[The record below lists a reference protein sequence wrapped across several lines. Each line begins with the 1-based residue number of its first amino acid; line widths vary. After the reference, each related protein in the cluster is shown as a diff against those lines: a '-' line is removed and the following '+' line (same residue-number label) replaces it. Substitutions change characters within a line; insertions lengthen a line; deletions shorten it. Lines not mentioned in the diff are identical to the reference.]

1 VSLAAGIIGCER
13 ESRSTSVIARVGR
26 AELSERDLRA
36 AVDSNSAGTLTV
48 QSYINDWV
56 ITEIL
61 YQEAVRRGLMES
73 PQMSHRLEA
82 VRKRLAIAALL
93 QEEIYDDQDTLAI
106 SESMLSS
113 YLDSAA
119 QEFILPEDVLLLSS
133 VAFDDRAA
141 ANRFRGAALRGGS
154 WDAALESA
162 RRDSQIATHI
172 VEIVERSY
180 QTQGTLY
187 PLELWRLARS
197 LGIGDVSFVLRPQA
211 QSLYYVLKIHNLK
224 QQGALPDLAYVRD
237 RIRDRILVGL
247 RQQKYQ
253 DLVTSLRSRQRV
265 EVRNPRLDSL
275 DLRGE

>member
-1 VSLAAGIIGCER
+1 VSLAAGIVGCER
-13 ESRSTSVIARVGR
+13 ESRSASVVARVGR
-26 AELSERDLRA
+26 AELTERDLRA
-36 AVDSNSAGTLTV
+36 AFDSSSAGTLTV

-73 PQMSHRLEA
+73 SQMAHRLEA

-93 QEEIYDDQDTLAI
+93 QEEIYDNQDTLAI

-113 YLDSAA
+113 YLDSAS
-119 QEFILPEDVLLLSS
+119 QEFILPEDVLLLSY

-154 WDAALESA
+154 WDGALESA
-162 RRDSQIATHI
+162 RLDSQITTHM

-247 RQQKYQ
+247 RQQKYEN
-253 DLVTSLRSRQRV
+253 LVTSLRSRQRV
-265 EVRNPRLDSL
+265 EVRTPRLDSL

>member
-1 VSLAAGIIGCER
+1 MSLAAGIVGCER
-13 ESRSTSVIARVGR
+13 ESRSASVVARVGR
-26 AELSERDLRA
+26 AELTERDLRA
-36 AVDSNSAGTLTV
+36 AFDSSSAGTLTV

-73 PQMSHRLEA
+73 SQMAHRLEA

-93 QEEIYDDQDTLAI
+93 QEEIYDNQDTLAI

-113 YLDSAA
+113 YLDSAS
-119 QEFILPEDVLLLSS
+119 QEFILPEDVLLLSY

-154 WDAALESA
+154 WDGALESA
-162 RRDSQIATHI
+162 RLDSQITTHM

-247 RQQKYQ
+247 RQQKYEN
-253 DLVTSLRSRQRV
+253 LVTSLRSRQRV
-265 EVRNPRLDSL
+265 EVRTPRLDSL